1 MALLSKEDIIAG
13 LKRLGDLA
21 FSEGETLDLVLVG
34 GAVMAL
40 AYNARLS
47 TQDVDAFILP
57 PPEASRLRQW
67 VRQVAEEL
75 NWSEDWLNDGA
86 KGFVH
91 GFEIG
96 QTLFTSNGIE
106 VRQLVP
112 EQLLAMKLSAWRDDT
127 DINDARRLLL
137 EFPNLK
143 LEELWVKLEPFIV
156 PGQELKTR
164 YALEDLW
171 ESKHESD

>member
-1 MALLSKEDIIAG
+1 M
-13 LKRLGDLA
+13 
-21 FSEGETLDLVLVG
+21 SEPTG
-34 GAVMAL
+34 
-40 AYNARLS
+40 
-47 TQDVDAFILP
+47 
-57 PPEASRLRQW
+57 
-67 VRQVAEEL
+67 
-75 NWSEDWLNDGA
+75 
-86 KGFVH
+86 K
-91 GFEIG
+91 IG